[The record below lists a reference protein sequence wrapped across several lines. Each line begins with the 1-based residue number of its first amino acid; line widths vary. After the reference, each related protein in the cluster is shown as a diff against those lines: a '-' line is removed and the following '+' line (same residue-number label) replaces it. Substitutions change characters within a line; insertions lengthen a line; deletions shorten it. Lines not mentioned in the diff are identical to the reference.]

1 MPTLLDV
8 AREIKC
14 TADVFA
20 AAKARPRSEMFAEG
34 ELSAK
39 LQKLFDDV
47 TKQVLD
53 NIAARG
59 RVPSDE
65 IMRRMVLQP
74 FESSVDDL
82 AGLASDDA
90 VAAAQRGRNKV
101 IDLLRQ
107 QGSSVTFDEMPQT
120 VLNRVAESTF
130 TASRQTMQRLVGDVK
145 LSLEQGFSEGLGTK
159 DIAKLLQD
167 QFTSMRNFEL
177 NRVAR
182 TEVQSFQNVG
192 AQQTMHD
199 LGVTYE
205 QWITAEDDRVRE
217 THEAIHGEITSL
229 DTPFSNGL
237 RYPLDDAGPL
247 EEWINCRCRAVPF
260 IIPSGSAAPPFE
272 PFTEG
277 DLVPVKEA

>member
-8 AREIKC
+8 AREIKF
-14 TADVFA
+14 TTDVIA
-20 AAKARPRSEMFAEG
+20 AVKQRPRSEVFAEG
-34 ELSAK
+34 ELAGK

-47 TKQVLD
+47 SKQVLD

-65 IMRRMVLQP
+65 IMRRVVLQP
-74 FESSVDDL
+74 FENSVDDL

-101 IDLLRQ
+101 IDLLRK
-107 QGSSVTFDEMPQT
+107 QGNSVAFDEMPQT

-130 TASRQTMQRLVGDVK
+130 TASRRTMQRLVGDVK
-145 LSLEQGFSEGLGTK
+145 LSLEQGFTDGLGTK
-159 DIAKLLQD
+159 DIARLLQD
-167 QFTSMRNFEL
+167 QFTNMRDFEL
-177 NRVAR
+177 ARVAR

-205 QWITAEDDRVRE
+205 QWTTAEDDRVRE
-217 THEAIHGEITSL
+217 THQDIHGEITSL
-229 DTPFSNGL
+229 DTLFSNGL

-247 EEWINCRCRAVPF
+247 EEWINCRCRAVPYT
-260 IIPSGSAAPPFE
+260 PSSGNTAPPFE
-272 PFTEG
+272 PFYEG